1 VSTHLDTTQVRG
13 DGTAPTINA
22 VAAGGHEEIVVHHD
36 RATGLRAIVA
46 IHSTARGAALGGTR
60 FRGYAS
66 DGEALADVLALSR
79 AMSYKN
85 ALAGLDHGGG
95 KAVIIGDPVST
106 RSRDLLLAYGRLID
120 SLGGRYVTAGDVGTT
135 VADLD
140 TMSEASRWV
149 TGKSPERGGGGD
161 SGRLT
166 AWGVFQGMLAAAE
179 DVWGEPS
186 LAGRTV
192 AVTGLGKVGRR
203 LVDHLL
209 EAGAKVC
216 AFDPGAAAAEDVRRA
231 HPALDVADS
240 LEALLDMDLD
250 VFSPNALGG
259 AVDEGVARSLK
270 TKIICG
276 AANNQ
281 LADHTLADVLA
292 QRGILYMPDYLV
304 NAGGVIQ
311 VADELHGY
319 DDARAKA
326 RATAIGAT
334 ARSVLQRA
342 REHEMTPVEA
352 ADALAEERIQA
363 GAWTDRLFPGLAAAR
378 PGPH

>member
-1 VSTHLDTTQVRG
+1 MTIQIG
-13 DGTAPTINA
+13 DGSAPAINA
-22 VAAGGHEEIVVHHD
+22 VAPGGHEEIIVHHD

-60 FRGYAS
+60 FRAYAS
-66 DGEALADVLALSR
+66 DGQALADVLALSR

-95 KAVIIGDPVST
+95 KAVIIGDPSAT

-140 TMSEASRWV
+140 TMSEESRWV

-192 AVTGLGKVGRR
+192 GVTGLGKVGRR
-203 LVDHLL
+203 LAAHLL
-209 EAGAKVC
+209 DADAKVC
-216 AFDPGAAAAEDVRRA
+216 AFDPMPAAADDVRRQ
-231 HPALDVADS
+231 HPDLEVADS
-240 LEALLDMDLD
+240 LEALLTMTLD

-259 AVDEGVARSLK
+259 AVDERVAASLK
-270 TKIICG
+270 AKIICG

-281 LADHTLADVLA
+281 LADHALADLLA
-292 QRGILYMPDYLV
+292 KRGILYMPDYLV

-319 DDARAKA
+319 DDARAEA

-342 REHEMTPVEA
+342 REQQITPVEA
-352 ADALAEERIQA
+352 ADTLAEERIQA
-363 GAWTDRLFPGLAAAR
+363 GPWTDRLFPGLAAAR
-378 PGPH
+378 PAPH

>member
-1 VSTHLDTTQVRG
+1 MAVGMG
-13 DGTAPTINA
+13 DGSAPTINA
-22 VAAGGHEEIVVHHD
+22 VAPGGHEQIVVHHD

-60 FRGYAS
+60 FRAYPS
-66 DGEALADVLALSR
+66 DGDALADVLALSR

-85 ALAGLDHGGG
+85 ALASLDHGGG
-95 KAVIIGDPVST
+95 KAVIIGDPATT

-149 TGKSPERGGGGD
+149 TGKSLERGGGGD

-186 LAGRTV
+186 LAGRSV

-203 LVDHLL
+203 LVGHLL
-209 EAGAKVC
+209 EADAKVC
-216 AFDPGAAAAEDVRRA
+216 AFDPGAAAEDVRRE
-231 HPALDVADS
+231 HPALELADS
-240 LEALLDMDLD
+240 LPALLDMDVD

-259 AVDEGVARSLK
+259 AVDEGVARNLK
-270 TKIICG
+270 AKIICG

-281 LADHTLADVLA
+281 LADHALADVLA
-292 QRGILYMPDYLV
+292 ERGILYMPDYLV

-319 DDARAKA
+319 DDSRAHA
-326 RATAIGAT
+326 RATAIGDT
-334 ARSVLQRA
+334 ARRVLERA
-342 REHEMTPVEA
+342 REHEITPVDA
-352 ADALAEERIQA
+352 ADALAEERIEA

-378 PGPH
+378 PAPH